1 MFKLCAAFAVI
12 VNVGSFAMTVISED
26 VASTGSVSVRL
37 HKQTMPLHNKNGYVY
52 HKSAYYGNISIG
64 RPEPQVFTVVFDTGS
79 GHLVVPSAMCKTQT
93 CKKHRRYK
101 RKASLTATDIEVD
114 GTRVLPGNSRDQLT
128 VAFGTGQI
136 AGVFVDD
143 KLCLGE
149 HEKQP
154 NLPASDTPGVSSGTS
169 MLQANV
175 NKLSAD
181 KEVEHGCLH
190 MRFIT
195 AITMTDDPFAQVGFD
210 GIMGLAL
217 SSLSQAPPFNLV
229 ETGAREGAWHG
240 DDYRL
245 KMFGVFLAASN
256 REHSELTFGG
266 YKQEHIVAGEQISWC
281 KAYDEQHGHWQIAVK
296 SITADG
302 VRLPFCEDGTCRAV
316 VDTGTSLLAV
326 PSSLGRD
333 LISRLRHK
341 EKAPGCGGDLPT
353 LEIELENFT
362 VVLGPTDIARPESV
376 PNLQDEPVAV
386 PKQTNSTSTCMPML
400 MFLNLPDP
408 FSAKT
413 LILGEPVLQK
423 YYTTFDALA
432 QRIGFARAHHVHPK
446 QTADER

>member
-245 KMFGVFLAASN
+245 KMFGVFLAVSDL
-256 REHSELTFGG
+256 EHSEITLGG
-266 YKQEHIVAGEQISWC
+266 YKQEHIAAGEQISWC
-281 KAYDEQHGHWQIAVK
+281 KVYDGHFGHWQIAVK
-296 SITADG
+296 SITANG
-302 VRLPFCEDGTCRAV
+302 ERLPFCDDGTCRAV
-316 VDTGTSLLAV
+316 VDTGTSLVSV
-326 PSSLGRD
+326 PNVLGRQ
-333 LISRLRHK
+333 LVPRLRHNS
-341 EKAPGCGGDLPT
+341 AGAGCRGNLPA
-353 LEIELENFT
+353 LEIELEQFT
-362 VVLGPTDIARPESV
+362 VVLGPSDIARPE
-376 PNLQDEPVAV
+376 DVAD
-386 PKQTNSTSTCMPML
+386 PENQGSAAEKQTNSTSCMPML
-400 MFLNLPDP
+400 LFMNLPDP
-408 FSAKT
+408 LSPKT
-413 LILGEPVLQK
+413 LVLGEPVLQK
-423 YYTTFDALA
+423 YYTIFDALA
-432 QRIGFARAHHVHPK
+432 PRIGFATAHHVEPK
-446 QTADER
+446 RSGSER